1 MAWEKVADLSS
12 PPQFSLFIPQMRMG
26 MATIEARVKAA
37 EACGFHKIDLMD
49 HLAPPLLPASPMYDA
64 FVTAAA
70 VAAWTE
76 RVRVGHM
83 VLCGQFRHPA
93 VLAKMIVSLDHLS
106 GGRFDLGIGWGSV
119 PDEMERFGIGD
130 EPPAV
135 RAARLRETLEV
146 VQALLTGEMVNHK
159 GRFFELRG
167 AQQQPTPVNGHIPIL
182 IGGAGRKL
190 TMPLVRDFADWW
202 NCPVYGMAELDEL
215 IPLAGNAR
223 LSVQRAIG
231 LAPSSAARDEVVA
244 TAQRRFGDWALV
256 AGTPDEVAAALSA
269 DRALGAEQF
278 VLQFT
283 DFATPDTLSLFA
295 SEVIPAVA

>member
-1 MAWEKVADLSS
+1 MTN
-12 PPQFSLFIPQMRMG
+12 PPQFSVFMPQMRMDMG
-26 MATIEARVKAA
+26 TIEERVRAA

-49 HLAPPLLPASPMYDA
+49 HLNPPLLSAAPMYDA

-76 RVRVGHM
+76 RVRIGHM

-93 VLAKMIVSLDHLS
+93 LLAKMVVSLDHFS

-119 PDEMERFGIGD
+119 PDEMERFGLGD

-146 VQALLTGEMVNHK
+146 VQLLLTGEPVNHQ
-159 GRFFELRG
+159 GRFFELHD
-167 AQQQPTPVNGHIPIL
+167 AQQQPTPVNGNIPIV

-202 NCPVYGMAELDEL
+202 NCPVYGMAELAEL
-215 IPLAGNAR
+215 LPLSGNAR

-231 LAPSSAARDEVVA
+231 LAPSSASRDEIVA

-256 AGTPDEVAAALSA
+256 AGTPDEVAEGLQA
-269 DRALGAEQF
+269 DREMGAEQF
-278 VLQFT
+278 VLQFS
-283 DFATPDTLSLFA
+283 DFATPETLELFA
-295 SEVIPAVA
+295 TEVMPAVA

>member
-1 MAWEKVADLSS
+1 
-12 PPQFSLFIPQMRMG
+12 
-26 MATIEARVKAA
+26 MATIEERVRAA

-49 HLAPPLLPASPMYDA
+49 HLNPPLLSAAPMYDA
-64 FVTAAA
+64 FVMATA

-76 RVRVGHM
+76 QVRIGHM

-93 VLAKMIVSLDHLS
+93 LLAKMVVSLDHFS

-119 PDEMERFGIGD
+119 PDEMERFGLGD

-146 VQALLTGEMVNHK
+146 VRALLTGEPVNHH
-159 GRFFELRG
+159 GRFFQMEN
-167 AQQQPTPVNGHIPIL
+167 AQQQPTPVNGHIPIV

-202 NCPVYGMAELDEL
+202 NCPVYGMAELAEL
-215 IPLAGNAR
+215 LPLSGNAR

-231 LAPSSAARDEVVA
+231 LAPSTAARDEIVA
-244 TAQRRFGDWALV
+244 TAQRRFGDWALL
-256 AGTPDEVAAALSA
+256 AGTPEEVAEGLQA
-269 DRALGAEQF
+269 DREMGAEQF
-278 VLQFT
+278 VLQFS
-283 DFATPDTLSLFA
+283 DFATPETLSLFA
-295 SEVIPAVA
+295 AEVMPAVT

>member
-26 MATIEARVKAA
+26 MATIEARVRAA

-49 HLAPPLLPASPMYDA
+49 HLAPPLLPASPMHDA

-167 AQQQPTPVNGHIPIL
+167 AQQQPTPVSGHIPIL

>member
-1 MAWEKVADLSS
+1 MPIPAD
-12 PPQFSLFIPQMRMG
+12 PPQFSLFMPQMRMD
-26 MATIEARVKAA
+26 MATIEVRVKAA
-37 EACGFHKIDLMD
+37 EACGFHKIDLMN
-49 HLAPPLLPASPMYDA
+49 HLNPPLLPASPMYDA

-76 RVRVGHM
+76 RVRIGHM

-93 VLAKMIVSLDHLS
+93 LLAKMIVSLDHFS

-119 PDEMERFGIGD
+119 PDELGRFGIGD

-146 VQALLTGEMVNHK
+146 VNALLTGEPVDYQ
-159 GRFFELRG
+159 GRFFQLEN
-167 AQQQPTPVNGHIPIL
+167 AQQQPIPVNGHIPIV

-202 NCPVYGMAELDEL
+202 NCPVYGMAELEEL
-215 IPLAGNAR
+215 LPLSGNAR

-231 LAPSSAARDEVVA
+231 LAPSSAARDDVVA

-256 AGTPDEVAAALSA
+256 AGTPDEVAAALNA
-269 DRALGAEQF
+269 DREMGAEQF

-283 DFATPDTLSLFA
+283 DFADPETLSLFA
-295 SEVIPAVA
+295 AEVMPAVA

>member
-1 MAWEKVADLSS
+1 MTN
-12 PPQFSLFIPQMRMG
+12 PPQFSVFMPQMRMD
-26 MATIEARVKAA
+26 MDTIEERVRAA

-49 HLAPPLLPASPMYDA
+49 HLNPPLLSAAPMYDA
-64 FVTAAA
+64 FVMATA

-76 RVRVGHM
+76 RVRIGHM

-93 VLAKMIVSLDHLS
+93 LLAKMVVSLDHFS

-119 PDEMERFGIGD
+119 PDEMERFGLGD

-146 VQALLTGEMVNHK
+146 VQLLLTGEPVNHQ
-159 GRFFELRG
+159 GRFFELHD
-167 AQQQPTPVNGHIPIL
+167 AQQQPTPVNGHIPIM

-202 NCPVYGMAELDEL
+202 NCPVYGMAELEEL
-215 IPLAGNAR
+215 LPLAGNAR

-231 LAPSSAARDEVVA
+231 LAPSTATRDEIVA

-256 AGTPDEVAAALSA
+256 AGTPDEVAEGLQA
-269 DRALGAEQF
+269 DRDMGAEQF
-278 VLQFT
+278 VLQFS
-283 DFATPDTLSLFA
+283 DFATPETLQLFA
-295 SEVIPAVA
+295 TEVMPAVA

>member
-1 MAWEKVADLSS
+1 MTS
-12 PPQFSLFIPQMRMG
+12 PPQFSVFMPQMRMD
-26 MATIEARVKAA
+26 MDTIEERVQAA

-49 HLAPPLLPASPMYDA
+49 HLNPPLLSAAPMYDA
-64 FVTAAA
+64 FVIATA

-76 RVRVGHM
+76 RVRIGHM

-93 VLAKMIVSLDHLS
+93 LLAKMVVSLDHFS

-119 PDEMERFGIGD
+119 PDEMERFGLGD

-146 VQALLTGEMVNHK
+146 VQLLLTGEPVNHQ
-159 GRFFELRG
+159 GRFFELHD
-167 AQQQPTPVNGHIPIL
+167 AQQQPTPVNGHIPIV

-202 NCPVYGMAELDEL
+202 NCPVYGMAELADL
-215 IPLAGNAR
+215 LPLSGNAR

-231 LAPSSAARDEVVA
+231 LAPSTAARDEIVA

-256 AGTPDEVAAALSA
+256 AGTPDEVAEGLQA
-269 DRALGAEQF
+269 DRDMGAEQF
-278 VLQFT
+278 VLQFS
-283 DFATPDTLSLFA
+283 DFATPETLQLFA
-295 SEVIPAVA
+295 TEVMPAVA

>member
-1 MAWEKVADLSS
+1 MPIPAD
-12 PPQFSLFIPQMRMG
+12 PPQFSLFLPQMRMG
-26 MATIEARVKAA
+26 MATIEKRVKAA
-37 EACGFHKIDLMD
+37 EACEFHKIDLMD
-49 HLAPPLLPASPMYDA
+49 HLNPPLLPASPMYDA

-76 RVRVGHM
+76 RVRIGHM

-93 VLAKMIVSLDHLS
+93 VLAKMIVSLDHFS

-119 PDEMERFGIGD
+119 PDEMERFGLGD

-146 VQALLTGEMVNHK
+146 VQALLTGEPVNHH
-159 GRFFELRG
+159 GRFFQMEN
-167 AQQQPTPVNGHIPIL
+167 AQQQPTPLNGQIPIL

-202 NCPVYGMAELDEL
+202 NCPVYGMAELEEL
-215 IPLAGNAR
+215 LPLAGNAR
-223 LSVQRAIG
+223 LSVQRAVG
-231 LAPSSAARDEVVA
+231 LAPSSAARDEVMA

-256 AGTPDEVAAALSA
+256 AGTPDEVAEGLQA
-269 DRALGAEQF
+269 DREMGAEQF
-278 VLQFT
+278 VLQFS
-283 DFATPDTLSLFA
+283 DFAAPETLELFA
-295 SEVIPAVA
+295 AEVMPAVT

>member
-1 MAWEKVADLSS
+1 LSS

-26 MATIEARVKAA
+26 MATIEARVRAA

>member
-1 MAWEKVADLSS
+1 MPPPVD
-12 PPQFSLFIPQMRMG
+12 PPQFSVFMPQMRMD
-26 MATIEARVKAA
+26 MDTIEERVRAA

-49 HLAPPLLPASPMYDA
+49 HLNPPLLSAAPMYDA

-76 RVRVGHM
+76 RVRIGHM

-93 VLAKMIVSLDHLS
+93 LLAKMVVSLDHFS

-119 PDEMERFGIGD
+119 PDELARFGLGD

-146 VQALLTGEMVNHK
+146 VQALFTGEPVNHQ
-159 GRFFELRG
+159 GRFFELHD
-167 AQQQPTPVNGHIPIL
+167 AQQQPTPLNGHIPIV

-190 TMPLVRDFADWW
+190 TMPLVREFADWW
-202 NCPVYGMAELDEL
+202 NCPVYGMAELAEL
-215 IPLAGNAR
+215 LPLSGSAR

-231 LAPSSAARDEVVA
+231 LAPSSALRDEVVA

-256 AGTPDEVAAALSA
+256 AGTPDEVAEGLQA
-269 DRALGAEQF
+269 DREMGAEQF
-278 VLQFT
+278 VLQFS
-283 DFATPDTLSLFA
+283 DFATPETLSYFSA
-295 SEVIPAVA
+295 EVMPALV

>member
-1 MAWEKVADLSS
+1 MTNLAS
-12 PPQFSLFIPQMRMG
+12 PPQFSLFLPQMRMDMG
-26 MATIEARVKAA
+26 TIEERVKSA

-49 HLAPPLLPASPMYDA
+49 HLNPPLLPAAPMYDA
-64 FVTAAA
+64 FVMAAA
-70 VAAWTE
+70 AAAWTE
-76 RVRVGHM
+76 RVRIGHM

-93 VLAKMIVSLDHLS
+93 LLAKMIVSVDHFS

-119 PDEMERFGIGD
+119 PDELERFGLGD

-146 VQALLTGEMVNHK
+146 VQALLTGEPVNYQ
-159 GRFFELRG
+159 GRFFQMEN
-167 AQQQPTPVNGHIPIL
+167 AQQQPTPLNGHIPIL

-202 NCPVYGMAELDEL
+202 NCPVYGMHELDEL

-223 LSVQRAIG
+223 LSVQRAVG
-231 LAPSSAARDEVVA
+231 LAPSSGARDEVVA

-256 AGTPDEVAAALSA
+256 AGTPDEVAEGLQA
-269 DRALGAEQF
+269 DREMGAEQF
-278 VLQFT
+278 VLQFS
-283 DFATPDTLSLFA
+283 DFASPETLELFA
-295 SEVIPAVA
+295 AEVIPAVT

>member
-1 MAWEKVADLSS
+1 
-12 PPQFSLFIPQMRMG
+12 

-49 HLAPPLLPASPMYDA
+49 HLAPPLLPASPMHDA

>member
-1 MAWEKVADLSS
+1 
-12 PPQFSLFIPQMRMG
+12 

-167 AQQQPTPVNGHIPIL
+167 AQQQPTPVSGHIPIL

>member
-1 MAWEKVADLSS
+1 
-12 PPQFSLFIPQMRMG
+12 

-49 HLAPPLLPASPMYDA
+49 HLAPPLLPASPMHDA

-167 AQQQPTPVNGHIPIL
+167 AQQQPTPVSGHIPIL

>member
-1 MAWEKVADLSS
+1 MTSS
-12 PPQFSLFIPQMRMG
+12 PQFSLFMPQMRMD
-26 MATIEARVKAA
+26 MATIEERVRAA

-49 HLAPPLLPASPMYDA
+49 HLNPPMLPTAPMYDA
-64 FVTAAA
+64 FIMAAA

-76 RVRVGHM
+76 RVRIGHM

-93 VLAKMIVSLDHLS
+93 LLAKMVVSLDHFS

-119 PDEMERFGIGD
+119 PDEMERFGLGD
-130 EPPAV
+130 EPPVV

-146 VQALLTGEMVNHK
+146 VQALFTGEPVNHQ
-159 GRFFELRG
+159 GRFFKMED

-202 NCPVYGMAELDEL
+202 NCPVYGMHELGEL
-215 IPLAGNAR
+215 IPLAGSAR

-231 LAPSSAARDEVVA
+231 LAPSTAARDEIVA
-244 TAQRRFGDWALV
+244 IAQRRFGDWALV
-256 AGTPDEVAAALSA
+256 AGTPDEVAEALQA
-269 DRALGAEQF
+269 DREMGAEQF
-278 VLQFT
+278 VLQFS
-283 DFATPDTLSLFA
+283 DFAPPETLNLFA
-295 SEVIPAVA
+295 TEVMPAVA

>member
-1 MAWEKVADLSS
+1 
-12 PPQFSLFIPQMRMG
+12 
-26 MATIEARVKAA
+26 MATIEARVRAA

-295 SEVIPAVA
+295 SEVMPAVA

>member
-1 MAWEKVADLSS
+1 MTTQAA
-12 PPQFSLFIPQMRMG
+12 PPQFSVFMPQMRMD
-26 MATIEARVKAA
+26 MATIEERVRVA
-37 EACGFHKIDLMD
+37 EASGFHKIDLMD
-49 HLAPPLLPASPMYDA
+49 HLNPPLLSAAPMYDA

-76 RVRVGHM
+76 RVRIGHM

-93 VLAKMIVSLDHLS
+93 LLAKMVVSMDHFS

-119 PDEMERFGIGD
+119 PDELARFSLGD

-146 VQALLTGEMVNHK
+146 VQALLTGELMNYE
-159 GRFFELRG
+159 GRFFQLHD
-167 AQQQPTPVNGHIPIL
+167 AQQQPTPLNGHIPIV

-202 NCPVYGMAELDEL
+202 NCPVYGMAELEEL
-215 IPLAGNAR
+215 LPLSGNAR

-231 LAPSSAARDEVVA
+231 LAPSSAARDEIVA

-256 AGTPDEVAAALSA
+256 AGTPDEVASGLQA
-269 DRALGAEQF
+269 DREMGAEQF
-278 VLQFT
+278 VLQFS
-283 DFATPDTLSLFA
+283 DFATPETLDLFA
-295 SEVIPAVA
+295 TEVMPAVA

>member
-1 MAWEKVADLSS
+1 MTS
-12 PPQFSLFIPQMRMG
+12 PPQFSVFMPQMRMDMG
-26 MATIEARVKAA
+26 TIEERVRAA

-49 HLAPPLLPASPMYDA
+49 HLNPPLLSAAPMYDA
-64 FVTAAA
+64 FVMATA

-76 RVRVGHM
+76 RVRIGHM

-93 VLAKMIVSLDHLS
+93 LLAKMVVSLDHFS

-119 PDEMERFGIGD
+119 PDEMERFGLGD

-146 VQALLTGEMVNHK
+146 VQLLLTGEPVNHQ
-159 GRFFELRG
+159 GRFFQLEN
-167 AQQQPTPVNGHIPIL
+167 AQQQPTPVNGHIPIV

-202 NCPVYGMAELDEL
+202 NCPVYGMAELAEL
-215 IPLAGNAR
+215 LPLSGNAR

-231 LAPSSAARDEVVA
+231 LAPSSAARDEIVD

-256 AGTPDEVAAALSA
+256 AGTPDEVAEALQA
-269 DRALGAEQF
+269 DREMGAEQF
-278 VLQFT
+278 VLQFS
-283 DFATPDTLSLFA
+283 DFATPETLEVFA
-295 SEVIPAVA
+295 TEVMPAVA

>member
-1 MAWEKVADLSS
+1 MTIPSS
-12 PPQFSLFIPQMRMG
+12 SPQFSLFMPQMRMDMG
-26 MATIEARVKAA
+26 TIEERVKAA
-37 EACGFHKIDLMD
+37 EAYGFHKIDLMD
-49 HLAPPLLPASPMYDA
+49 HLNPPLLPASPMYDA

-76 RVRVGHM
+76 RVRIGHM

-93 VLAKMIVSLDHLS
+93 LLAKMIVSLDHFS

-119 PDEMERFGIGD
+119 PDEMERFGLGD

-146 VQALLTGEMVNHK
+146 VRALLTGEVVNHK
-159 GRFFELRG
+159 GRFFELRD
-167 AQQQPTPVNGHIPIL
+167 AQQQPTPVNGHIPIV

-202 NCPVYGMAELDEL
+202 NCPVYGVAELEEL
-215 IPLAGNAR
+215 IPLSGKAR
-223 LSVQRAIG
+223 LSVQRAVG
-231 LAPSSAARDEVVA
+231 LAPSSAARDDVVA

-256 AGTPDEVAAALSA
+256 AGTPDEVAEALQA
-269 DRALGAEQF
+269 DREMGAEQF
-278 VLQFT
+278 VLQFS
-283 DFATPDTLSLFA
+283 DFAAPETLSLFA
-295 SEVIPAVA
+295 AEVMPAVA